1 MTSLVLL
8 AQLAAAPCAGEVVI
22 RSAAVDAVIEVSAG
36 HLGVAAPSGA
46 RSQRW
51 ARDGALLRNVHT
63 GHCMSGAGNYALL
76 RTCDASDPSQRWKF
90 VAAGGNRVM
99 LTTEAAAPGAVLTGS
114 RAVPNSLYGLFEPT
128 DDPIYRWT
136 VTPA

>member
-22 RSAAVDAVIEVSAG
+22 RSAAVDAVIEVSAD

-51 ARDGALLRNVHT
+51 VRAGAQLRNVQT
-63 GHCMSGAGNYALL
+63 GQCMSGAGNYALL
-76 RTCDASDPSQRWKF
+76 RECDASDPAQRWKF
-90 VAAGGNRVM
+90 VPASGGVV
-99 LTTEAAAPGAVLTGS
+99 LTTEAAAPGAVLAGS
-114 RAVPNSLYGLFEPT
+114 RAVPNSIYGLFEPSG
-128 DDPIYRWT
+128 DPIYRWT
-136 VTPA
+136 VTPV

>member
-1 MTSLVLL
+1 M
-8 AQLAAAPCAGEVVI
+8 I
-22 RSAAVDAVIEVSAG
+22 KSAAVDAVIEVSSS

-46 RSQRW
+46 RAQRW
-51 ARDGALLRNVHT
+51 ARDGALLRNVQT
-63 GHCMSGAGNYALL
+63 GQCMSGAGNYALL
-76 RTCDASDPSQRWKF
+76 RACDSADPSQRWKF
-90 VAAGGNRVM
+90 VPASGGVM

-114 RAVPNSLYGLFEPT
+114 RAVPNSLYGLFEPS